1 MAGME
6 IRRKH
11 MVFQCSWMSG
21 YRTSVKAEDAGLIMK
36 KLESEGRLTPQDLV
50 EEARPIDS
58 PIHKGFEWDDA
69 KAAENYRRHQA
80 SIMIRAIVVR
90 ESEVIE
96 NGREDVSVK
105 IFNLP
110 EKGGSYESLRTIL
123 LDEDKAENLLARAK
137 EELGYFRK
145 KYSQIQR
152 LSKVISAINEV
163 LSEGA

>member
-1 MAGME
+1 
-6 IRRKH
+6 
-11 MVFQCSWMSG
+11 MVFQCSWMEG

-36 KLESEGRLTPQDLV
+36 KLEGEGRLTPQDLV
-50 EEARPIDS
+50 DEARPESS
-58 PIHKGFEWDDA
+58 PLHKGFEWDDA

-80 SIMIRAIVVR
+80 SIMIRAIVVK

-96 NGREDVSVK
+96 NGRENVQVK

-123 LDEDKAENLLARAK
+123 LDGDKAESLLARAK

-145 KYSQIQR
+145 KYSQLQK
-152 LSKVISAINEV
+152 LSRVIEAIDE
-163 LSEGA
+163 LFEEGEGA

>member
-1 MAGME
+1 
-6 IRRKH
+6 

-105 IFNLP
+105 IFNLA

-123 LDEDKAENLLARAK
+123 LDEDKTENLLARAK

>member
-1 MAGME
+1 ME
-6 IRRKH
+6 
-11 MVFQCSWMSG
+11 G

-36 KLESEGRLTPQDLV
+36 KLEDEGRLTPQDLV
-50 EEARPIDS
+50 DEARPIDS
-58 PIHKGFEWDDA
+58 PLHKGFEWDDA

-110 EKGGSYESLRTIL
+110 EKGGSYESLRAIL
-123 LDEDKAENLLARAK
+123 LDSDKAENLLARAK
-137 EELGYFRK
+137 DELRSFRK
-145 KYSQIQR
+145 KYSQLQR
-152 LSKVISAINEV
+152 LSQLMSAIDEV
-163 LSEGA
+163 LEEGEGA

>member
-1 MAGME
+1 
-6 IRRKH
+6 
-11 MVFQCSWMSG
+11 MVFQCSWMEG

-36 KLESEGRLTPQDLV
+36 KLEDEGRLTPQDLV
-50 EEARPIDS
+50 DEARPIDS
-58 PIHKGFEWDDA
+58 PLHKGFEWDDA

-110 EKGGSYESLRTIL
+110 EKGGSYESLRAIL
-123 LDEDKAENLLARAK
+123 LDSDKAENLLARAK
-137 EELGYFRK
+137 DELRSFRK
-145 KYSQIQR
+145 KYSQLQR
-152 LSKVISAINEV
+152 LSQLMSAIDEV
-163 LSEGA
+163 LEEGEGA